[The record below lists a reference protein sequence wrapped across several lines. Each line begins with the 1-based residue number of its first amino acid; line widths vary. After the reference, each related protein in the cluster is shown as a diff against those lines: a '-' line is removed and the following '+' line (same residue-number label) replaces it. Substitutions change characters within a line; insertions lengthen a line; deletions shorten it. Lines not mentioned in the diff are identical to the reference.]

1 MESISMT
8 LRGASIIGTGMYVP
22 ERVVTNFDLEAIM
35 DTDDAWIQQR
45 SGIVERRHV
54 DAGVGTSDLATEAAL
69 RAIEAAGIA
78 ASDLDMIIVATF
90 TSDHF
95 FPGASAMVQHKLGLD
110 TTPAMDVKCQCTG
123 FLFAL
128 KTAHAFIASG
138 QYERVLVI
146 GAEVHSN
153 GLSFTDSGRDT
164 AVLFGDGAGALI
176 LEATD
181 DPSSGILDVQLFT
194 QGEHMKRLWMDAP
207 GMLYNPMISK
217 EMIDEGRHFPTMD
230 GRFVFKHAVTRMP
243 QALLGVL
250 GDQNLSPDDVDLFLF
265 HQANLRINEFVAQRL
280 KVAPERVFN
289 NIQKYGN
296 TSAATLPIC
305 LDECVRSGRVKKGDL
320 ITMTGFGSGFTWGSA
335 VLRL

>member
-1 MESISMT
+1 MT
-8 LRGASIIGTGMYVP
+8 LRGARIIGTGMYVP
-22 ERVVTNFDLEAIM
+22 DRVVTNADLAAIM
-35 DTDDAWIQQR
+35 NTSDEWILQR
-45 SGIVERRHV
+45 SGIAERRHV
-54 DAGVGTSDLATEAAL
+54 DPGVGTSDLATEAAQ
-69 RAIEAAGIA
+69 RAIAAAEIA
-78 ASDLDMIIVATF
+78 ATDIDMIVVATF
-90 TSDHF
+90 TSDHY
-95 FPGASAMVQHKLGLD
+95 FPGSSAMVQHKLGLD

-138 QYERVLVI
+138 QYDRVLVI

-153 GLSFTDSGRDT
+153 GLSFTDAGRDT

-176 LEATD
+176 LEATED
-181 DPSSGILDVQLFT
+181 LSAGVLDVQLFS

-207 GMLYNPMISK
+207 GMVYRPMISK
-217 EMIDEGRHFPTMD
+217 EMIDQGRHIPMMD

-250 GDQNLSPDDVDLFLF
+250 AANDVSPDDIDLFLF

-280 KVAPERVFN
+280 KVDPGKVFN

-305 LDECVRSGRVKKGDL
+305 LDECVRSGRSKAGDL

-335 VLRL
+335 LIRL